1 MQLKTHRLTGFWIS
15 VLSMEKSRNA
25 LDIRECAANSC
36 LAVSPRFILHRT
48 DQQPAP
54 ATSSPDNPQPDLDV
68 PAPDICKPQAI
79 ACGNISAAAEHLP
92 EACNQ
97 IKAIAERQRGAGNP
111 AAAHFPAPSEAGS
124 PIEGVCSNTSYIKSQ
139 RSNEGEHLPEAGNP
153 IKAIAGRQRG
163 AGNPATAH
171 SPAPGEA
178 AQGALC
184 WYPMRVTYNRQLRVK
199 ANLDRLGVENF
210 LPMRDH
216 TERRNGRIR
225 HSRRPAISNLIFVR
239 STMERI
245 TKLKHT
251 DPVSALMRY
260 MTRRPVDRPDAP
272 AEILTVPEREMDN
285 FIKATAGPE
294 SEYTYLRPDEL
305 RGHEHGRVLICSG
318 PFAGV
323 EGTIKR
329 IHGTRHVVIELNGI
343 GGVCINFIP
352 RSSMIEI

>member
-1 MQLKTHRLTGFWIS
+1 M
-15 VLSMEKSRNA
+15 
-25 LDIRECAANSC
+25 DIRECAANSC

-54 ATSSPDNPQPDLDV
+54 ATSILNSLPIDIDRS
-68 PAPDICKPQAI
+68 APDAYQSQYI
-79 ACGNISAAAEHLP
+79 AGGNISGTGEQL
-92 EACNQ
+92 
-97 IKAIAERQRGAGNP
+97 
-111 AAAHFPAPSEAGS
+111 SEAGS
-124 PIEGVCSNTSYIKSQ
+124 PIGNT
-139 RSNEGEHLPEAGNP
+139 PD
-153 IKAIAGRQRG
+153 RQRG
-163 AGNPATAH
+163 GNDPL
-171 SPAPGEA
+171 A
-178 AQGALC
+178 AQEFPRRIEGDDALC

-199 ANLDRLGVENF
+199 ATMDQLGVENF
-210 LPMRDH
+210 LPMREH

-245 TKLKHT
+245 TELKHT
-251 DPVSALMRY
+251 DPVAALMRY

-329 IHGTRHVVIELNGI
+329 IHGTRRVVIELAGI

>member
-1 MQLKTHRLTGFWIS
+1 M
-15 VLSMEKSRNA
+15 
-25 LDIRECAANSC
+25 DIRECAANSC

-54 ATSSPDNPQPDLDV
+54 ATSSIDSLHQDIDV
-68 PAPDICKPQAI
+68 PAPDICKPQTI
-79 ACGNISAAAEHLP
+79 ACGNIS
-92 EACNQ
+92 
-97 IKAIAERQRGAGNP
+97 GA
-111 AAAHFPAPSEAGS
+111 
-124 PIEGVCSNTSYIKSQ
+124 
-139 RSNEGEHLPEAGNP
+139 GEHLPEAGNP

-210 LPMRDH
+210 LPMREH

-225 HSRRPAISNLIFVR
+225 HCRRPAISNLIFVR

-343 GGVCINFIP
+343 GGICINFVPSQSLIK
-352 RSSMIEI
+352 R

>member
-54 ATSSPDNPQPDLDV
+54 ATSSIDSLHQDIDV
-68 PAPDICKPQAI
+68 PAPDICKPQTI
-79 ACGNISAAAEHLP
+79 ACGNIS
-92 EACNQ
+92 
-97 IKAIAERQRGAGNP
+97 GA
-111 AAAHFPAPSEAGS
+111 
-124 PIEGVCSNTSYIKSQ
+124 
-139 RSNEGEHLPEAGNP
+139 GEHLPEAGNP

-210 LPMRDH
+210 LPMREH
-216 TERRNGRIR
+216 TERRNGRTR
-225 HSRRPAISNLIFVR
+225 HCRRPAISNLIFVR

-329 IHGTRHVVIELNGI
+329 IHGTRHVVIELSNL
-343 GGVCINFIP
+343 GGLAINFVP
-352 RSSMIEI
+352 KAYLMEIE

>member
-54 ATSSPDNPQPDLDV
+54 ATSSIDSLHQDIDV
-68 PAPDICKPQAI
+68 PAPDICKPQTI
-79 ACGNISAAAEHLP
+79 ACGNIS
-92 EACNQ
+92 
-97 IKAIAERQRGAGNP
+97 GA
-111 AAAHFPAPSEAGS
+111 
-124 PIEGVCSNTSYIKSQ
+124 
-139 RSNEGEHLPEAGNP
+139 GEHLPEAGNP

-210 LPMRDH
+210 LPMREH

-225 HSRRPAISNLIFVR
+225 HCRRPAISNLIFVR

-352 RSSMIEI
+352 RSSMISID

>member
-1 MQLKTHRLTGFWIS
+1 M
-15 VLSMEKSRNA
+15 
-25 LDIRECAANSC
+25 
-36 LAVSPRFILHRT
+36 
-48 DQQPAP
+48 
-54 ATSSPDNPQPDLDV
+54 
-68 PAPDICKPQAI
+68 
-79 ACGNISAAAEHLP
+79 
-92 EACNQ
+92 
-97 IKAIAERQRGAGNP
+97 
-111 AAAHFPAPSEAGS
+111 
-124 PIEGVCSNTSYIKSQ
+124 
-139 RSNEGEHLPEAGNP
+139 PEAGNP

-163 AGNPATAH
+163 AGNPATLH

-178 AQGALC
+178 AQSALC

-225 HSRRPAISNLIFVR
+225 HCRRPAISNLIFVR

-260 MTRRPVDRPDAP
+260 MTRRPVDHPDAP

-329 IHGTRHVVIELNGI
+329 IHGTRHVVIELSNL
-343 GGVCINFIP
+343 GGLAINFVP
-352 RSSMIEI
+352 KAYLMEIE

>member
-25 LDIRECAANSC
+25 LDIRECAANIC

-54 ATSSPDNPQPDLDV
+54 ATSSIDSLHQDIDV
-68 PAPDICKPQAI
+68 PAPDICKPQTI
-79 ACGNISAAAEHLP
+79 ACGNIS
-92 EACNQ
+92 
-97 IKAIAERQRGAGNP
+97 GA
-111 AAAHFPAPSEAGS
+111 SE
-124 PIEGVCSNTSYIKSQ
+124 P
-139 RSNEGEHLPEAGNP
+139 LPEAGNP

-210 LPMRDH
+210 LPMREH

-225 HSRRPAISNLIFVR
+225 HCRRPAISNLIFVR

-343 GGVCINFIP
+343 GGICINFVPSQSLIK
-352 RSSMIEI
+352 R

>member
-1 MQLKTHRLTGFWIS
+1 
-15 VLSMEKSRNA
+15 MEKSRNA

-54 ATSSPDNPQPDLDV
+54 ATSSIDSLHQDIDV

-79 ACGNISAAAEHLP
+79 ACGNIS
-92 EACNQ
+92 
-97 IKAIAERQRGAGNP
+97 GA
-111 AAAHFPAPSEAGS
+111 
-124 PIEGVCSNTSYIKSQ
+124 
-139 RSNEGEHLPEAGNP
+139 GEHLPEAGNP

-163 AGNPATAH
+163 AGNPATLH

-178 AQGALC
+178 GDDALC

-199 ANLDRLGVENF
+199 ENLDRLGVENF
-210 LPMRDH
+210 LPMREH

-251 DPVSALMRY
+251 DPVAALMRY

-285 FIKATAGPE
+285 FIKATSGPE

>member
-1 MQLKTHRLTGFWIS
+1 M
-15 VLSMEKSRNA
+15 
-25 LDIRECAANSC
+25 
-36 LAVSPRFILHRT
+36 
-48 DQQPAP
+48 
-54 ATSSPDNPQPDLDV
+54 
-68 PAPDICKPQAI
+68 
-79 ACGNISAAAEHLP
+79 
-92 EACNQ
+92 
-97 IKAIAERQRGAGNP
+97 
-111 AAAHFPAPSEAGS
+111 
-124 PIEGVCSNTSYIKSQ
+124 
-139 RSNEGEHLPEAGNP
+139 PEAGNP

-225 HSRRPAISNLIFVR
+225 HCRRPAISNLIFVR

>member
-1 MQLKTHRLTGFWIS
+1 M
-15 VLSMEKSRNA
+15 
-25 LDIRECAANSC
+25 DIRECAANIC

-54 ATSSPDNPQPDLDV
+54 ATSSIDSLHQDIDV

-92 EACNQ
+92 EA
-97 IKAIAERQRGAGNP
+97 
-111 AAAHFPAPSEAGS
+111 
-124 PIEGVCSNTSYIKSQ
+124 
-139 RSNEGEHLPEAGNP
+139 GNP

-163 AGNPATAH
+163 AGNPATLH

-178 AQGALC
+178 GDDALC

-199 ANLDRLGVENF
+199 ENLDRLGVENF
-210 LPMRDH
+210 LPMREH

-285 FIKATAGPE
+285 FIKATSGPE

-343 GGVCINFIP
+343 GGICINFVPSQSLIK
-352 RSSMIEI
+352 R

>member
-54 ATSSPDNPQPDLDV
+54 ATSSIDSLHQDIDV
-68 PAPDICKPQAI
+68 PAPDICKPQTI
-79 ACGNISAAAEHLP
+79 ACGNIS
-92 EACNQ
+92 
-97 IKAIAERQRGAGNP
+97 GA
-111 AAAHFPAPSEAGS
+111 
-124 PIEGVCSNTSYIKSQ
+124 
-139 RSNEGEHLPEAGNP
+139 GEHLPEAGNP

-210 LPMRDH
+210 LPMREH

-225 HSRRPAISNLIFVR
+225 HCRRPAISNLIFVR

-329 IHGTRHVVIELNGI
+329 IHGTRHVVIELSNL
-343 GGVCINFIP
+343 GGLAINFVP
-352 RSSMIEI
+352 KAYLMEIE

>member
-1 MQLKTHRLTGFWIS
+1 
-15 VLSMEKSRNA
+15 MEKSRNA

-48 DQQPAP
+48 DQQPAS
-54 ATSSPDNPQPDLDV
+54 ATSSIDSLHQDIDV
-68 PAPDICKPQAI
+68 PAPDICKPQTI
-79 ACGNISAAAEHLP
+79 ACGNISGAGEHLP
-92 EACNQ
+92 EAGNP
-97 IKAIAERQRGAGNP
+97 IKAIAGRQRGAGNP
-111 AAAHFPAPSEAGS
+111 ATAHSPAPGAADN
-124 PIEGVCSNTSYIKSQ
+124 PIEGICSNTSDIKSLKA
-139 RSNEGEHLPEAGNP
+139 NGGEHLPEAGNP

-210 LPMRDH
+210 LPMREH

-225 HSRRPAISNLIFVR
+225 HCRRPAISNLIFVR

-285 FIKATAGPE
+285 FIKATSGPE

-329 IHGTRHVVIELNGI
+329 IHGTRHVVIELSNL
-343 GGVCINFIP
+343 GGLAINFVP
-352 RSSMIEI
+352 KAYLMEIE

>member
-1 MQLKTHRLTGFWIS
+1 M
-15 VLSMEKSRNA
+15 
-25 LDIRECAANSC
+25 DIRECAANSC

-54 ATSSPDNPQPDLDV
+54 ATSSIDSLHQDIDV
-68 PAPDICKPQAI
+68 PAPDICKPQTI
-79 ACGNISAAAEHLP
+79 ACGNIS
-92 EACNQ
+92 
-97 IKAIAERQRGAGNP
+97 GA
-111 AAAHFPAPSEAGS
+111 
-124 PIEGVCSNTSYIKSQ
+124 
-139 RSNEGEHLPEAGNP
+139 GEHLPEAGNP

-210 LPMRDH
+210 LPMREH

-225 HSRRPAISNLIFVR
+225 HCRRPAISNLIFVR

-329 IHGTRHVVIELNGI
+329 IDGTRRVVIELNGI
-343 GGVCINFIP
+343 GGICINFVPSQSLIK
-352 RSSMIEI
+352 R

>member
-54 ATSSPDNPQPDLDV
+54 ATSSIDSLHQDIDV

-79 ACGNISAAAEHLP
+79 ACGNIS
-92 EACNQ
+92 
-97 IKAIAERQRGAGNP
+97 GA
-111 AAAHFPAPSEAGS
+111 
-124 PIEGVCSNTSYIKSQ
+124 
-139 RSNEGEHLPEAGNP
+139 GEHLPEAGNP

-163 AGNPATAH
+163 AGNPATLH

-225 HSRRPAISNLIFVR
+225 HCRRPAISNLIFVR

-285 FIKATAGPE
+285 FIKATSGPE

>member
-1 MQLKTHRLTGFWIS
+1 M
-15 VLSMEKSRNA
+15 LSMEKSRNA

-54 ATSSPDNPQPDLDV
+54 ATSSIDSLHQDIDV

-79 ACGNISAAAEHLP
+79 ACGNIS
-92 EACNQ
+92 
-97 IKAIAERQRGAGNP
+97 GA
-111 AAAHFPAPSEAGS
+111 
-124 PIEGVCSNTSYIKSQ
+124 
-139 RSNEGEHLPEAGNP
+139 GEHLPEAGNP

-225 HSRRPAISNLIFVR
+225 HCRRPAISNLIFVR

-260 MTRRPVDRPDAP
+260 MTRRPVDHPDAP

-329 IHGTRHVVIELNGI
+329 IHGTRRVVIELNGI

-352 RSSMIEI
+352 RSSMISID

>member
-1 MQLKTHRLTGFWIS
+1 MQLKTNRLTGFWIS

-54 ATSSPDNPQPDLDV
+54 ATSSIDSLHQDIDV
-68 PAPDICKPQAI
+68 PAPDICKPQTI
-79 ACGNISAAAEHLP
+79 ACGNIS
-92 EACNQ
+92 
-97 IKAIAERQRGAGNP
+97 GAG
-111 AAAHFPAPSEAGS
+111 G
-124 PIEGVCSNTSYIKSQ
+124 
-139 RSNEGEHLPEAGNP
+139 HLPEAGNP

-199 ANLDRLGVENF
+199 ENLDRLGVENF

-225 HSRRPAISNLIFVR
+225 HCRRPAISNLIFVR

-245 TKLKHT
+245 TELKHT
-251 DPVSALMRY
+251 DPVAALMRY

-343 GGVCINFIP
+343 GGICINFVPSQSLIK
-352 RSSMIEI
+352 R

>member
-1 MQLKTHRLTGFWIS
+1 
-15 VLSMEKSRNA
+15 MEKSRNA

-54 ATSSPDNPQPDLDV
+54 ATSSIDSLHQDIDV
-68 PAPDICKPQAI
+68 SAPDICKPQTI
-79 ACGNISAAAEHLP
+79 ACGNIS
-92 EACNQ
+92 
-97 IKAIAERQRGAGNP
+97 GA
-111 AAAHFPAPSEAGS
+111 
-124 PIEGVCSNTSYIKSQ
+124 
-139 RSNEGEHLPEAGNP
+139 GEHLPEAGNP

-163 AGNPATAH
+163 ADNPATAH

-199 ANLDRLGVENF
+199 ENLDRLGVENF
-210 LPMRDH
+210 LPMREH

-245 TKLKHT
+245 TELKHT

-285 FIKATAGPE
+285 FIKATSGPE

-329 IHGTRHVVIELNGI
+329 IHGTRHVVIELSNL
-343 GGVCINFIP
+343 GGLAINFVP
-352 RSSMIEI
+352 KAYLMEIE

>member
-54 ATSSPDNPQPDLDV
+54 ATSSIDSLHQDIDV

-79 ACGNISAAAEHLP
+79 ACGNISAA
-92 EACNQ
+92 
-97 IKAIAERQRGAGNP
+97 
-111 AAAHFPAPSEAGS
+111 
-124 PIEGVCSNTSYIKSQ
+124 
-139 RSNEGEHLPEAGNP
+139 GEHLPEAGNQ

-225 HSRRPAISNLIFVR
+225 HCRRPAISNLIFVR

-260 MTRRPVDRPDAP
+260 MTRRPVDHPDAP

-329 IHGTRHVVIELNGI
+329 IHGTRHVVIELSNL
-343 GGVCINFIP
+343 GGLAINFVP
-352 RSSMIEI
+352 KAYLMEIE

>member
-1 MQLKTHRLTGFWIS
+1 MPEAGNPIKAIAGRQRGAGNPAT
-15 VLSMEKSRNA
+15 
-25 LDIRECAANSC
+25 
-36 LAVSPRFILHRT
+36 LHS
-48 DQQPAP
+48 PAP
-54 ATSSPDNPQPDLDV
+54 SEADSPIEGVCSNTS
-68 PAPDICKPQAI
+68 DIKSQRSNE
-79 ACGNISAAAEHLP
+79 GEHLP

-111 AAAHFPAPSEAGS
+111 ATAHSPAPGAADN
-124 PIEGVCSNTSYIKSQ
+124 PIEGICSNTSDIKSLKA
-139 RSNEGEHLPEAGNP
+139 NGGEHLPEAGNP

-163 AGNPATAH
+163 AGNPATLH

-178 AQGALC
+178 AQSALC

-225 HSRRPAISNLIFVR
+225 HCRRPAISNLIFVR

-260 MTRRPVDRPDAP
+260 MTRRPVDHPDAP

-329 IHGTRHVVIELNGI
+329 IHGTRHVVIELSNL
-343 GGVCINFIP
+343 GGLAINFVP
-352 RSSMIEI
+352 KAYLMEIE

>member
-54 ATSSPDNPQPDLDV
+54 ATSSIDSLHQDIDV

-79 ACGNISAAAEHLP
+79 ACGNIS
-92 EACNQ
+92 
-97 IKAIAERQRGAGNP
+97 GA
-111 AAAHFPAPSEAGS
+111 
-124 PIEGVCSNTSYIKSQ
+124 
-139 RSNEGEHLPEAGNP
+139 GEHLPEAGNP

-210 LPMRDH
+210 LPMREH

-225 HSRRPAISNLIFVR
+225 HCRRPAISNLIFVR

-329 IHGTRHVVIELNGI
+329 IHGTRHVVIELSNL
-343 GGVCINFIP
+343 GGLAINFVP
-352 RSSMIEI
+352 KAYLMEIE

>member
-1 MQLKTHRLTGFWIS
+1 M
-15 VLSMEKSRNA
+15 
-25 LDIRECAANSC
+25 DIRECAANSC

-54 ATSSPDNPQPDLDV
+54 ATSSIDSLHQDIDV
-68 PAPDICKPQAI
+68 PAPDICKPQTI
-79 ACGNISAAAEHLP
+79 ACGNIS
-92 EACNQ
+92 
-97 IKAIAERQRGAGNP
+97 GA
-111 AAAHFPAPSEAGS
+111 
-124 PIEGVCSNTSYIKSQ
+124 
-139 RSNEGEHLPEAGNP
+139 GEHLPEAGNP

-210 LPMRDH
+210 LPMREH

-225 HSRRPAISNLIFVR
+225 HCRRPAISNLIFVR

-329 IHGTRHVVIELNGI
+329 IHGTRRVVIELNGI
-343 GGVCINFIP
+343 GGICINFVPSQSLIK
-352 RSSMIEI
+352 R

>member
-25 LDIRECAANSC
+25 LDIRECAANIC

-54 ATSSPDNPQPDLDV
+54 ATSSIDSLHQDIDV

-79 ACGNISAAAEHLP
+79 ACGNIS
-92 EACNQ
+92 
-97 IKAIAERQRGAGNP
+97 GA
-111 AAAHFPAPSEAGS
+111 
-124 PIEGVCSNTSYIKSQ
+124 
-139 RSNEGEHLPEAGNP
+139 GEHLPEAGNP

-225 HSRRPAISNLIFVR
+225 HCRRPAISNLIFVR

-329 IHGTRHVVIELNGI
+329 IHGTRHVVIELSNL
-343 GGVCINFIP
+343 GGLAINFVP
-352 RSSMIEI
+352 KAYLMEIE

>member
-1 MQLKTHRLTGFWIS
+1 
-15 VLSMEKSRNA
+15 MEKSRNA

-54 ATSSPDNPQPDLDV
+54 ATSSIDSLHQDIDV
-68 PAPDICKPQAI
+68 PAPDICKPQTI
-79 ACGNISAAAEHLP
+79 ACGNIS
-92 EACNQ
+92 
-97 IKAIAERQRGAGNP
+97 GAG
-111 AAAHFPAPSEAGS
+111 G
-124 PIEGVCSNTSYIKSQ
+124 
-139 RSNEGEHLPEAGNP
+139 HLPEAGNP

-199 ANLDRLGVENF
+199 ENLDRLGVENF

-225 HSRRPAISNLIFVR
+225 HCRRPAISNLIFVR

-245 TKLKHT
+245 TELKHT
-251 DPVSALMRY
+251 DPVAALMRY

-343 GGVCINFIP
+343 GGICINFVPSQSLIK
-352 RSSMIEI
+352 R

>member
-1 MQLKTHRLTGFWIS
+1 MQTKTNRLTGFWIS

-54 ATSSPDNPQPDLDV
+54 ATSSIDSLHQDIDV
-68 PAPDICKPQAI
+68 PAPDICKPQTI
-79 ACGNISAAAEHLP
+79 ACGNISGAGEHVP
-92 EACNQ
+92 EECNQ
-97 IKAIAERQRGAGNP
+97 
-111 AAAHFPAPSEAGS
+111 
-124 PIEGVCSNTSYIKSQ
+124 
-139 RSNEGEHLPEAGNP
+139 

-178 AQGALC
+178 AQSALC

-225 HSRRPAISNLIFVR
+225 HCRRPAISNLIFVR

-260 MTRRPVDRPDAP
+260 MTRRPVDHPDAP

-329 IHGTRHVVIELNGI
+329 IHGTRHVVIELSNL
-343 GGVCINFIP
+343 GGLAINFVP
-352 RSSMIEI
+352 KAYLMEIE

>member
-1 MQLKTHRLTGFWIS
+1 M
-15 VLSMEKSRNA
+15 
-25 LDIRECAANSC
+25 DIRECAANSC

-54 ATSSPDNPQPDLDV
+54 ATSSIDSLHQDIDI
-68 PAPDICKPQAI
+68 PAPDICKPQPITGNSISEADEHLSRTDSLKRAI
-79 ACGNISAAAEHLP
+79 AD
-92 EACNQ
+92 
-97 IKAIAERQRGAGNP
+97 
-111 AAAHFPAPSEAGS
+111 
-124 PIEGVCSNTSYIKSQ
+124 
-139 RSNEGEHLPEAGNP
+139 
-153 IKAIAGRQRG
+153 RQRG
-163 AGNPATAH
+163 AGNPATLH

-178 AQGALC
+178 GDDALC

-199 ANLDRLGVENF
+199 ENLDRLGVENF
-210 LPMRDH
+210 LPMREH

-352 RSSMIEI
+352 RSSMISID

>member
-1 MQLKTHRLTGFWIS
+1 
-15 VLSMEKSRNA
+15 MEKSRNA
-25 LDIRECAANSC
+25 LDIRECAANIC

-54 ATSSPDNPQPDLDV
+54 ATSSIDSLHQDIDV
-68 PAPDICKPQAI
+68 PAPDICKPQTI
-79 ACGNISAAAEHLP
+79 ACGNIS
-92 EACNQ
+92 
-97 IKAIAERQRGAGNP
+97 GA
-111 AAAHFPAPSEAGS
+111 
-124 PIEGVCSNTSYIKSQ
+124 
-139 RSNEGEHLPEAGNP
+139 GEHLPEAGNP

-199 ANLDRLGVENF
+199 ENLDRLGVENF

-225 HSRRPAISNLIFVR
+225 HCRRPAISNLIFVR

-245 TKLKHT
+245 TELKHT
-251 DPVSALMRY
+251 DPVAALMRY

-343 GGVCINFIP
+343 GGICINFVPSQSLIK
-352 RSSMIEI
+352 R

>member
-1 MQLKTHRLTGFWIS
+1 
-15 VLSMEKSRNA
+15 MEKSRNA

-54 ATSSPDNPQPDLDV
+54 ATSSIDSLHQDIDV

-79 ACGNISAAAEHLP
+79 ACGNIS
-92 EACNQ
+92 
-97 IKAIAERQRGAGNP
+97 GA
-111 AAAHFPAPSEAGS
+111 
-124 PIEGVCSNTSYIKSQ
+124 
-139 RSNEGEHLPEAGNP
+139 GEHLPEAGNP

-163 AGNPATAH
+163 AGNPATLH

-178 AQGALC
+178 AQSALC

-225 HSRRPAISNLIFVR
+225 HCRRPAISNLIFVR

-260 MTRRPVDRPDAP
+260 MTRRPVDHPDAP

-329 IHGTRHVVIELNGI
+329 IHGTRHVVIELSNL
-343 GGVCINFIP
+343 GGLAINFVP
-352 RSSMIEI
+352 KAYLMEIE

>member
-1 MQLKTHRLTGFWIS
+1 MQTKTNRLTGFWIS

-54 ATSSPDNPQPDLDV
+54 ATSSIDSLHQDIDV

-79 ACGNISAAAEHLP
+79 ACGNIS
-92 EACNQ
+92 
-97 IKAIAERQRGAGNP
+97 GA
-111 AAAHFPAPSEAGS
+111 
-124 PIEGVCSNTSYIKSQ
+124 
-139 RSNEGEHLPEAGNP
+139 GEHLPEAGNP

-210 LPMRDH
+210 LPMREH

-225 HSRRPAISNLIFVR
+225 HCRRPAISNLIFVR

-260 MTRRPVDRPDAP
+260 MTRRPLDRPDAP

-329 IHGTRHVVIELNGI
+329 IHGTRHVVIELSNL
-343 GGVCINFIP
+343 GGLAINFVP
-352 RSSMIEI
+352 KAYLMEIE

>member
-1 MQLKTHRLTGFWIS
+1 M
-15 VLSMEKSRNA
+15 
-25 LDIRECAANSC
+25 DIRECAANSC

-54 ATSSPDNPQPDLDV
+54 ATSSIDSLHQDIDV
-68 PAPDICKPQAI
+68 PAPDICKPQTI
-79 ACGNISAAAEHLP
+79 AYGNIS
-92 EACNQ
+92 
-97 IKAIAERQRGAGNP
+97 GA
-111 AAAHFPAPSEAGS
+111 
-124 PIEGVCSNTSYIKSQ
+124 
-139 RSNEGEHLPEAGNP
+139 GEHLPEAGNP

-225 HSRRPAISNLIFVR
+225 HCRRPAISNLIFVR

-329 IHGTRHVVIELNGI
+329 IHGTRHVVIELSNL
-343 GGVCINFIP
+343 GGLAINFVP
-352 RSSMIEI
+352 KAYLMEIE

>member
-1 MQLKTHRLTGFWIS
+1 MQLKTNRLTGFWIS

-54 ATSSPDNPQPDLDV
+54 ATSSIDSLHQDIDV
-68 PAPDICKPQAI
+68 PAPDICKPQTI
-79 ACGNISAAAEHLP
+79 ACGNIS
-92 EACNQ
+92 
-97 IKAIAERQRGAGNP
+97 GAG
-111 AAAHFPAPSEAGS
+111 G
-124 PIEGVCSNTSYIKSQ
+124 
-139 RSNEGEHLPEAGNP
+139 HLPEAGNP

-210 LPMRDH
+210 LPMREH

-225 HSRRPAISNLIFVR
+225 HCRRPAISNLIFVR

-285 FIKATAGPE
+285 FIKATSGPE

-352 RSSMIEI
+352 RSSMISID

>member
-1 MQLKTHRLTGFWIS
+1 
-15 VLSMEKSRNA
+15 MEKSRNA

-54 ATSSPDNPQPDLDV
+54 ATSSIDSLHQDIDV

-79 ACGNISAAAEHLP
+79 ACGNIS
-92 EACNQ
+92 
-97 IKAIAERQRGAGNP
+97 GA
-111 AAAHFPAPSEAGS
+111 
-124 PIEGVCSNTSYIKSQ
+124 
-139 RSNEGEHLPEAGNP
+139 GEHLPEAGNP

-163 AGNPATAH
+163 ADNPATAH

-210 LPMRDH
+210 LPMREH

-225 HSRRPAISNLIFVR
+225 HCRRPAISNLIFVR

-260 MTRRPVDRPDAP
+260 MTRRPLDRPDAP

-329 IHGTRHVVIELNGI
+329 IHGTRHVVIELSNL
-343 GGVCINFIP
+343 GGLAINFVPSQSLIK
-352 RSSMIEI
+352 R

>member
-54 ATSSPDNPQPDLDV
+54 ATSSIDSLHQDIDV

-79 ACGNISAAAEHLP
+79 ACGNISAA
-92 EACNQ
+92 
-97 IKAIAERQRGAGNP
+97 
-111 AAAHFPAPSEAGS
+111 
-124 PIEGVCSNTSYIKSQ
+124 
-139 RSNEGEHLPEAGNP
+139 GEHLPEAGNP

-225 HSRRPAISNLIFVR
+225 HCRRPAISNLIFVR

-329 IHGTRHVVIELNGI
+329 IHGTRHVVIELSNL
-343 GGVCINFIP
+343 GGLAINFVP
-352 RSSMIEI
+352 KAYLMEIE

>member
-1 MQLKTHRLTGFWIS
+1 
-15 VLSMEKSRNA
+15 MEKSRNA

-111 AAAHFPAPSEAGS
+111 ATAHSPAPGAADN
-124 PIEGVCSNTSYIKSQ
+124 PIEGICSNTSDIKSLKA
-139 RSNEGEHLPEAGNP
+139 NGGEHLPEAGNP

-163 AGNPATAH
+163 AGNPATLH

-178 AQGALC
+178 GDDALC

-199 ANLDRLGVENF
+199 ENLDRLGVENF
-210 LPMRDH
+210 LPMREH

-285 FIKATAGPE
+285 FIKATSGPE